1 MFLTESGI
9 FGSLLFFVL
18 LFFCLFLPSSPSED
32 VAGSRTSI
40 VPLSVG
46 DDSSEK
52 QTSKEKLSLIST
64 QRRIARNFVATS
76 SSRSE
81 TAATP
86 AVAATAAPAATATSA
101 GEAAAAAA
109 FFARTLR
116 ARSLVEKVSR
126 LRRCQR
132 SSQSRPVQVGVRR
145 IVGAESGEVGKAGEG
160 RRGVGGWRDGRG
172 GGRFV
177 GMISGDGTE

>member
-32 VAGSRTSI
+32 AAGSRTSI

-46 DDSSEK
+46 NDSSEK

-86 AVAATAAPAATATSA
+86 AVAATAAPAVTATSA

-116 ARSLVEKVSR
+116 ALSRRESVSFTAVPEELPVSAR
-126 LRRCQR
+126 TSWRKEN
-132 SSQSRPVQVGVRR
+132 SRGRVR
-145 IVGAESGEVGKAGEG
+145 GSGEG
-160 RRGVGGWRDGRG
+160 RGRAAGRWRLAGRK
-172 GGRFV
+172 RRRAV
-177 GMISGDGTE
+177 CRDDIWRRD